1 MSYLHTRM
9 PWILLI
15 IALVGDF
22 AVPYSLAIFY
32 PGYSHRKQVM
42 SVLGNPKSP
51 VAKVYN
57 IWLIIL
63 GILICFSSIKVYM
76 VYQRVSNFYAGT
88 ILIIMVLF
96 GIGAG
101 VLSGLFSVDETKD
114 MESRAS
120 KIHGIGAGIGF
131 MLLTFIPLIIG
142 LLSFKVS
149 NRIFGLFSILLFIV
163 SVFFFVLFV
172 MSEREDYENSVIGQT
187 GLWQRLLLASMYMPL
202 FLVACYNILSTQV

>member
-1 MSYLHTRM
+1 M